1 MLQEIPWE
9 WQECALPER
18 AEELIRRG
26 AEVGKSIDC
35 FDFVPSDHRY
45 VWNVLNSFPRCRF
58 CEWGSGAGVVTG
70 LAAIL
75 GFESTGFEINAQ
87 LAAASQD
94 LLHALRID
102 AAIIN
107 ADYLQVAS
115 NADIVFVYCWPGQM
129 QRTEEHFS
137 ATASHS
143 AILLAC
149 HGASDI
155 RVMRKA
161 V

>member
-9 WQECALPER
+9 WQERPLTAR

-45 VWNVLNSFPRCRF
+45 VWNVLNSFPVGRF
-58 CEWGSGAGVVTG
+58 CEWGSGTGVVTG

-75 GFESTGFEINAQ
+75 GFESTGIEMNAQ
-87 LAAASQD
+87 LAAASQN
-94 LLHALRID
+94 LLHELQID
-102 AAIIN
+102 AAIIH
-107 ADYLQVAS
+107 ADYMQVAT

-129 QRTEEHFS
+129 QRTEQRFLVS
-137 ATASHS
+137 ASNS
-143 AILLAC
+143 AMLLAC
-149 HGASDI
+149 HGASDV

-161 V
+161 L